1 MQEHHSTVKHRLLQL
16 LPRRTATAALLA
28 ALAGCGDNI
37 WGPIVTP
44 TPNTLPGYAIDCTP
58 LISDDPLVCI
68 PQDDWT
74 CGQADYYL
82 RKSICAGFF
91 DGTPSDYVGD
101 KAPEMS
107 EYDADGAGPMKP
119 ITVLDCGQLPDDVL
133 NGWTGGEGCD
143 NCRICEEQISKSVY
157 ADPKTNEWTEL
168 EICPATND
176 QLHQPGGLCESNGGD
191 ATPTT
196 SDGEGEPAPGLWK
209 CMGSWTIEGTTI
221 ETNPPE
227 SEIVSP
233 LSPDGVPV
241 CVNATDASDATANCI
256 SYCNEVDQ
264 WYEDQAMNSDFK
276 LWVPFPCDDLAN
288 FIPLATNDP
297 SECWDGVPMN
307 PQTPTPFAAEAILTL
322 GDSSATAEAI
332 RGSMQFSIGACSDDE
347 DTCDL
352 EVTELRAQQPTLHGE
367 YQVTRSESLDFAV
380 HGLETQML
388 QPLRGKLTRSSGAV
402 SFAGERLFTT
412 ISVANVTLAGKPIS
426 AGHTR
431 ELFVVDDLSGAWDG
445 QHLTLRLQWRS
456 ELAALT
462 VALTGG

>member
-1 MQEHHSTVKHRLLQL
+1 
-16 LPRRTATAALLA
+16 
-28 ALAGCGDNI
+28 
-37 WGPIVTP
+37 
-44 TPNTLPGYAIDCTP
+44 
-58 LISDDPLVCI
+58 
-68 PQDDWT
+68 
-74 CGQADYYL
+74 
-82 RKSICAGFF
+82 
-91 DGTPSDYVGD
+91 
-101 KAPEMS
+101 MS
-107 EYDADGAGPMKP
+107 EYDPDGAGPKTPVM
-119 ITVLDCGQLPDDVL
+119 VLDCGQLPDGVL

-143 NCRICEEQISKSVY
+143 NCRICEEQILKQVY
-157 ADPKTNEWTEL
+157 ATPDTDEWMEL
-168 EICPATND
+168 DFCPATID
-176 QLHQPGGLCESNGGD
+176 ELHQPGGFCDANGGE

-196 SDGEGEPAPGLWK
+196 GDGGEGEPPPGLWK

-241 CVNATDASDATANCI
+241 CVNATDATDATANCI
-256 SYCNEVDQ
+256 GYCNEVDQ

-276 LWVPFPCDDLAN
+276 IWVPFPCDDLAN
-288 FIPLATNDP
+288 FIPIETDDP
-297 SECWDGVPMN
+297 SECWDGGPMN
-307 PQTPTPFAAEAILTL
+307 PQAPTPFTGEAVLTL

-332 RGSMQFSIGACSDDE
+332 HGSMQFSIGACSDD
-347 DTCDL
+347 DSTC
-352 EVTELRAQQPTLHGE
+352 EVEITELRAHQPAVHGE

-380 HGLETQML
+380 QDVETRML

-426 AGHTR
+426 TGLTR

-456 ELAALT
+456 ES
-462 VALTGG
+462 VALTMALTSG